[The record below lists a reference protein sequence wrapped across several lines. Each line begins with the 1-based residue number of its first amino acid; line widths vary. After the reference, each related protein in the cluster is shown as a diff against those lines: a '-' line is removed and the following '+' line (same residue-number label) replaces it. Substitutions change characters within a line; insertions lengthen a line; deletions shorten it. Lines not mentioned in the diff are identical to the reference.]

1 VLILVIPK
9 SRYGGKTL
17 TGKKQLFQG
26 ALVATL
32 LCFATF
38 VLAPTASATPIG
50 HLDTANC
57 AGGGVVVTATTIDWT
72 LPVGPPNGCIQ
83 TGQGTN
89 ITFSGGSLGPGAT
102 GSILDLS
109 MGQSFPIANFMTFPG
124 LSFTLAALGP
134 GPSNTNCAG
143 LSLFQSCAA
152 FSGSPFSLQL
162 VPSGTA
168 VSLSANGTVSDTT
181 GTSTWSGAFTTQ
193 IAGMT
198 PAQIQSTIANG
209 GSVTSTHS
217 GDFTLTAQVVPEPA
231 TISSMLL
238 GAFLVAGG
246 LFRRRKTFRA

>member
-1 VLILVIPK
+1 MI
-9 SRYGGKTL
+9 GN
-17 TGKKQLFQG
+17 KQPLRG
-26 ALVATL
+26 ALVAAL
-32 LCFATF
+32 LCLATF

-57 AGGGVVVTATTIDWT
+57 AGGGVIVNATTIDWT
-72 LPVGPPNGCIQ
+72 LPVGGPNGCIQ
-83 TGQGTN
+83 TGVGTN
-89 ITFSGGSLGPGAT
+89 ITYTGGSLGPGVSGT
-102 GSILDLS
+102 ILDLS
-109 MGQSFPIANFMTFPG
+109 MSTPLPVSNFISFPG
-124 LSFTLAALGP
+124 LNFTLTALGP

-143 LSLFQSCAA
+143 LVLFQSCAA
-152 FSGSPFSLQL
+152 FAGSPFALQL
-162 VPSGTA
+162 VPTGTA

-181 GTSTWSGAFTTQ
+181 GSSTWSGAFTTQ

-198 PAQIQSTIANG
+198 PVQIQSTVAAG

-246 LFRRRKTFRA
+246 LFRRKTFRP